1 MIPLISGKVS
11 ARTKPLFF
19 RYLDLKKQMHD
30 SPTITMVEGKY
41 KFLTNLSESGEED
54 LLFDLV
60 ADRAETKNLVAN
72 NPARAQSMKKRI
84 KGWVASC
91 KASHSGADYDGPFTP
106 LEPFDEV
113 SRTWPKK

>member
-1 MIPLISGKVS
+1 MIPRISGKVS

-54 LLFDLV
+54 LLFNLV

-84 KGWVASC
+84 NSR
-91 KASHSGADYDGPFTP
+91 DGLLPARPAILVPTTMGHLP
-106 LEPFDEV
+106 RLNLLM
-113 SRTWPKK
+113 K